1 MKTPNLD
8 SLASKTSV
16 ETDDLIIPDFVKS
29 LGSIPIFGEAKN
41 KISSLL
47 TINKELFYSKLQQ
60 ENQIFSKLYVKEDEK
75 SAFPLDIK
83 EQLYDLYS
91 NILKDLN
98 INADI
103 ENILSV
109 MGSETNKEL
118 LESITYLQDIIK
130 QNVTIYNNNNAEKF
144 KDIIELQNEENQALV
159 SRLGQEG
166 LNVLE
171 KTQTPIVKRLIDE
184 NMKQDRLLLKETEE
198 KLKNNEGLGWL
209 LGLLGLFKEIKNQIP
224 SNPKRPSKRGKL
236 GDADEEKRRRGKL
249 PNDEE
254 EEKKGGRGKP
264 GIGSKVLGIISKA
277 RIGLALGGMLT
288 PTEIGV
294 GEGEQTKEIPSPNVS
309 PSEIRS
315 SETLNKLY
323 NKEQPTS
330 TEQTKETSPSPNTFS
345 SDTKSTETVK
355 NLDNTKQQNTEQIL
369 ETTSD
374 KGLNNKKQK
383 TSIEQIE
390 EAPTSKVSIDEAK
403 DILKK
408 HNKKQKNQEESKQPE
423 SKEGKDNNQP
433 KAPPVIIEKE
443 VQNPLKS
450 VLPNQE
456 PKSEDVEKQSSQN
469 SEAISNKTAQE
480 QNIFTVNPSNNNN
493 ISNNTNSSDPL
504 SISSYTSKLIQ
515 ALR

>member
-47 TINKELFYSKLQQ
+47 TIDKDIFYSKLQQ
-60 ENQIFSKLYVKEDEK
+60 EKQIFSKLYVKEDEK
-75 SAFPLDIK
+75 SAFHSDIR

-98 INADI
+98 VNTNI
-103 ENILSV
+103 ENIFSV

-118 LESITYLQDIIK
+118 LENITYLQNIIK
-130 QNVTIYNNNNAEKF
+130 QNVIVYNNNNTEKF
-144 KDIIELQNEENQALV
+144 KDIIESQDEKNQALL

-198 KLKNNEGLGWL
+198 KLKNNEGIGWL

-224 SNPKRPSKRGKL
+224 SNPKRPSKRG
-236 GDADEEKRRRGKL
+236 DIDEEKRRRGKI
-249 PNDEE
+249 PNEEE
-254 EEKKGGRGKP
+254 EEKKGGREKP

-277 RIGLALGGMLT
+277 RKGLALGGILT
-288 PTEIGV
+288 PTEIGI
-294 GEGEQTKEIPSPNVS
+294 GEGEQTKETPSPNIS
-309 PSEIRS
+309 PNEIRNP
-315 SETLNKLY
+315 EILNKLY

-330 TEQTKETSPSPNTFS
+330 AEQTKETPSPNVSS
-345 SDTKSTETVK
+345 SDTKNTETVK
-355 NLDNTKQQNTEQIL
+355 SLDNTKQQNTEQIR
-369 ETTSD
+369 ETPSD
-374 KGLNNKKQK
+374 KGLDNKKQQN
-383 TSIEQIE
+383 TEQIE

-408 HNKKQKNQEESKQPE
+408 HNKKQKNQEESKQSE
-423 SKEGKDNNQP
+423 SKEGKDNQP

-456 PKSEDVEKQSSQN
+456 PKSEDVEEQFSQN
-469 SEAISNKTAQE
+469 SETTSSKTAQE